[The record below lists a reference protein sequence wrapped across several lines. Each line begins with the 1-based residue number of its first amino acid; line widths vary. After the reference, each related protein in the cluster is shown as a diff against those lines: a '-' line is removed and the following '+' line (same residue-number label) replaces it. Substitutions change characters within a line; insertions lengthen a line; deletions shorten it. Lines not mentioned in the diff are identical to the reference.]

1 MFSGLICK
9 ILTLFS
15 LCLEVYPVKNPIS
28 RSFDVC
34 LDACEHHN
42 GCTVWWQV
50 SANFPEQQEKIGE
63 LLQKVSALQD
73 VRLRLGAEVADHSG
87 LIRSL
92 VVRAEDA
99 RHLDDM

>member
-1 MFSGLICK
+1 
-9 ILTLFS
+9 
-15 LCLEVYPVKNPIS
+15 
-28 RSFDVC
+28 
-34 LDACEHHN
+34 
-42 GCTVWWQV
+42 V
-50 SANFPEQQEKIGE
+50 SANFPEEQEKIGE

>member
-1 MFSGLICK
+1 V
-9 ILTLFS
+9 T
-15 LCLEVYPVKNPIS
+15 
-28 RSFDVC
+28 
-34 LDACEHHN
+34 
-42 GCTVWWQV
+42 
-50 SANFPEQQEKIGE
+50 ANFPEEQEKIGE
-63 LLQKVSALQD
+63 LLQKVSDLQD